1 MAKVEADIYRILNA
15 NVTVTIFKPFSF
27 VKDSVGEDI
36 INSEVSFPYAQLN
49 FSTDDCSSAVI
60 LLLPGS
66 VNTS

>member
-49 FSTDDCSSAVI
+49 FSTDDCSSSAISLVTS
-60 LLLPGS
+60 S